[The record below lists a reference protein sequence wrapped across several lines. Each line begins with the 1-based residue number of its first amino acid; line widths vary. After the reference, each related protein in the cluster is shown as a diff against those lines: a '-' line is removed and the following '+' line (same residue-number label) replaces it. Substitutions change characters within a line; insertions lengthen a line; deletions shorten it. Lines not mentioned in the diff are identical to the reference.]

1 MFTLIKREVE
11 DGITY
16 FIAAAVLSAI
26 IILILV
32 YTMYWRE
39 SGETNVHLLI
49 LPGLLPLVLLMFGAM
64 GVSQMYTDKNR
75 KISSFLST
83 LAVTR
88 NQILIARVVAGILAI
103 LIFMVPW
110 IITAVILLR
119 IFAPPLPLYMDL
131 LAESFVTM
139 FLLAF
144 GCYCVGLQTG
154 WSSGKVVP
162 TLGGLGLACIL
173 CTLIVVKGF
182 GFEANVLLLLFI
194 AASLVRTW
202 RCYMSS
208 SI

>member
-1 MFTLIKREVE
+1 MFALIKREIE
-11 DGITY
+11 DSITY
-16 FIAAAVLSAI
+16 FIGAAALSAV

-39 SGETNVHLLI
+39 SGETNVQFLT
-49 LPGLLPLVLLMFGAM
+49 LPGLMPLVLLLFCAM

-88 NQILIARVVAGILAI
+88 NRILIARIIAGILVI
-103 LIFMVPW
+103 LTFMVPW
-110 IITAVILLR
+110 IITVVISLR
-119 IFAPPLPLYMDL
+119 VFAPPIPLYSDIFI
-131 LAESFVTM
+131 ESHSTI

-154 WSSGKVVP
+154 WSSGKIAP
-162 TLGGLGLACIL
+162 TLGGLALACVL
-173 CTLIVVKGF
+173 APLIVVKGF
-182 GFEANVLLLLFI
+182 GVEANVLLLLFI